1 MLFFFDGEE
10 FILELEEV
18 VNDKVRWKL
27 GMMIMVLVMKL
38 DNFLILLFVGK
49 IILIS
54 FCFIL

>member
-38 DNFLILLFVGK
+38 NNFLILLFVGK

>member
-38 DNFLILLFVGK
+38 NNFLILLFVGK
-49 IILIS
+49 IIIS

>member
-27 GMMIMVLVMKL
+27 EMMIMVLVMKL
-38 DNFLILLFVGK
+38 NNFLILLFVGK

>member
-27 GMMIMVLVMKL
+27 EMMIMVLVMKL
-38 DNFLILLFVGK
+38 NNFLLFVGK